1 MTVLCDPRY
10 SLLYH
15 LHRHLETPADSYSVA
30 DFYQF
35 QWKRTDKLYELWGF
49 LQFIKALSS
58 LGWEMEEGMSVI
70 REDGRYRLSSLES
83 GAVISMK
90 KGEEEIRLTYD
101 GIIPAASADTDRMTA
116 PLYTNNAHRQPDL
129 RMDCYRGEM
138 YCGSLVVDFK
148 YRDMLFLWND
158 ENRGEGLRR
167 QFNGYRDMNTKFYR
181 DMDEASSSATAGL
194 SRRSGQ
200 SFQGRSPAAAMRTT
214 A

>member
-129 RMDCYRGEM
+129 RMDCYRGR
-138 YCGSLVVDFK
+138 CTAA
-148 YRDMLFLWND
+148 LWSSTSSTATCSSYGTMKTAA
-158 ENRGEGLRR
+158 RACA
-167 QFNGYRDMNTKFYR
+167 
-181 DMDEASSSATAGL
+181 ASSTATVI
-194 SRRSGQ
+194 
-200 SFQGRSPAAAMRTT
+200 
-214 A
+214 

>member
-1 MTVLCDPRY
+1 
-10 SLLYH
+10 
-15 LHRHLETPADSYSVA
+15 
-30 DFYQF
+30 
-35 QWKRTDKLYELWGF
+35 
-49 LQFIKALSS
+49 
-58 LGWEMEEGMSVI
+58 MSVI
-70 REDGRYRLSSLES
+70 REDGRYRLSSLEP

-116 PLYTNNAHRQPDL
+116 PLYTNNAHRRPDL

-181 DMDEASSSATAGL
+181 DMDEASSLRDSRPVKEVWAVFPREVPGSSDEDYSLRFIPLSPGSESRLPQLLEDYLRSLGL
-194 SRRSGQ
+194 G
-200 SFQGRSPAAAMRTT
+200 GD
-214 A
+214 

>member
-1 MTVLCDPRY
+1 
-10 SLLYH
+10 
-15 LHRHLETPADSYSVA
+15 
-30 DFYQF
+30 
-35 QWKRTDKLYELWGF
+35 
-49 LQFIKALSS
+49 
-58 LGWEMEEGMSVI
+58 
-70 REDGRYRLSSLES
+70 
-83 GAVISMK
+83 MK

-181 DMDEASSSATAGL
+181 DMDEPTPSATAVP
-194 SRRSGQ
+194 SRRSGPVFPQ
-200 SFQGRSPAAAMRTT
+200 RGSRQQR
-214 A
+214 